1 MNNRRLYY
9 PAVAYT
15 IVLVALWLLSW
26 LFAVTR
32 LFVDGGGQVRS
43 LVSAE
48 GLRWAVRSAA
58 GTVDT
63 APWAAVC
70 FFVAVA
76 GVLSGSGM
84 VKSVRGL
91 LHGKNM
97 GINER
102 RAWLFAFFALLLFA
116 IALFAATVAPWHLM
130 LGVTGELSSSPLS
143 QGWLFLLFLLVL
155 LVASVYGYIYGNY
168 RSLIDIARSIG
179 GAFSLFAPALL
190 AVVPASGILPCVEFT
205 GFLAPLGLAPAVFA
219 AAANILYTFPFAY
232 VLCVARSNGRLT
244 L

>member
-1 MNNRRLYY
+1 MNNRRLFYY

-15 IVLVALWLLSW
+15 VALVVLWLLSW
-26 LFAVTR
+26 LFAVAR
-32 LFVDGGGQVRS
+32 LFVDGGAQVRS

-48 GLRWAVRSAA
+48 GLRWAVRGAA
-58 GTVDT
+58 GTVDA

-70 FFVAVA
+70 FFVAAA

-91 LHGKNM
+91 LRGKSM

-116 IALFAATVAPWHLM
+116 VALFAATVAPWHLL
-130 LGVTGELSSSPLS
+130 LGVTGDLSSSPLL
-143 QGWLFLLFLLVL
+143 QGWLFLFFVLVL

-168 RSLIDIARSIG
+168 RSLVDIARSVG
-179 GAFSLFAPALL
+179 GALSLFAPAVL
-190 AVVPASGILPCVEFT
+190 AVVPASGIVPCVEFT
-205 GFLAPLGLAPAVFA
+205 GLLAPFGLSPAVFA
-219 AAANILYTFPFAY
+219 AAANVFYVFPFVY
-232 VLCVARSNGRLT
+232 VLWVARSNG
-244 L
+244 